1 MKYIVYNKETL
12 RVRKDGILDK
22 EPTSITANL
31 GIARAETVPN
41 GDILTVTNIK
51 PQTEK
56 YLAKQSKEVEVKDEE
71 TGETYEDV
79 VYEDIEL
86 EREYFTC
93 EVVATK
99 DEKKEIYIQIQK
111 LKNWFN
117 TNYRMY
123 SEMLTRRQALG
134 IVKFCDDKV
143 RGKVYFT
150 LDELYQEAEKVV
162 NEITELEMGLIN
174 G

>member
-1 MKYIVYNKETL
+1 MKYIEYNKETL
-12 RVRKDGILDK
+12 RVINVLDK
-22 EPTSITANL
+22 EPSIIPSTSA
-31 GIARAETVPN
+31 IARCEVVPN
-41 GDILTVTNIK
+41 GNRRTVTNIK

-56 YLAKQSKEVEVKDEE
+56 YFAKQPKKVEVKDEE
-71 TGETYEDV
+71 TGETYTNTIYEDV
-79 VYEDIEL
+79 EL
-86 EREYFTC
+86 EREYFSC

-99 DEKKEIYIQIQK
+99 DEKKEIYAQIQK

-134 IVKFCDDKV
+134 IAKFCDDKV
-143 RGKVYFT
+143 RGKVYST

-162 NEITELEMGLIN
+162 DEINQLETQLI
-174 G
+174 